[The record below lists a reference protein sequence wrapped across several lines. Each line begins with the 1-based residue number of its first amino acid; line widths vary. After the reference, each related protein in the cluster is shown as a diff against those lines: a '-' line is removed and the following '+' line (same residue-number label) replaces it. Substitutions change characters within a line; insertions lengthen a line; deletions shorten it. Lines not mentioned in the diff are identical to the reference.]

1 MLELSYFDGGRPR
14 AQPLARVVAEAV
26 SHLAL
31 PVLALILRPFVW
43 VSRSGRPQALERSAD
58 RVILLLA
65 GDGVALRM
73 AGERAGRRS

>member
-1 MLELSYFDGGRPR
+1 MLELSYFDGRRPR
-14 AQPLARVVAEAV
+14 ARPLAGVVAEAV

-43 VSRSGRPQALERSAD
+43 VSRSGRPQALERSAG
-58 RVILLLA
+58 VILLLA